1 MSRSENLCVG
11 RDEKEDKQQ
20 KEVKEEK
27 ENGWVDVGADVAAP
41 EAPSPAVAAWA
52 YWGHAD
58 GHWQWL
64 PMDTRCSIALEE
76 GYQEGLS
83 EVWFAFPLTRGM
95 TRTSGASPTTPN
107 TG

>member
-1 MSRSENLCVG
+1 MNR
-11 RDEKEDKQQ
+11 RKTRKKEDS
-20 KEVKEEK
+20 
-27 ENGWVDVGADVAAP
+27 WVDVEADVAAP